1 MTLKYLSVKEE
12 VQKHKV
18 SVEHIRTNIIGAD
31 PLNEGYHPK
40 CLLAMK
46 NIWVL

>member
-1 MTLKYLSVKEE
+1 MTLKYLSVNEE

-18 SVEHIRTNIIGAD
+18 SIEHIRTNIIEAD
-31 PLNEGYHPK
+31 PLNKGLSPK

-46 NIWVL
+46 NI